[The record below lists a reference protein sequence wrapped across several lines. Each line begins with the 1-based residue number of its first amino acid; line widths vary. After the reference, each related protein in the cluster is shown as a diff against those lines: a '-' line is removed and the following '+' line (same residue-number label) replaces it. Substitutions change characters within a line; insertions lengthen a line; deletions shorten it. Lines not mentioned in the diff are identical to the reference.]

1 MFSENESMARVY
13 VETYGC
19 ALNKGDTGLIIDV
32 LKSRGHTIVERIEE
46 AEVFIVNTCTV
57 RSETES
63 RMIDRIRALREIA
76 AARRGKLIVAGC
88 MAKAQPYLVTK
99 VAPEASL
106 VSPQNAS
113 RIHLAVESPSR
124 TLLLTGER
132 DRDVVAKCLMD
143 RVGLIA
149 IQEGCLGNC
158 SFCIVK
164 NARRK
169 IVSYPLEAVV
179 KATQDL
185 VSLGAVE
192 IELAGQDT
200 GVYGLDIYG
209 KQALPLLIK
218 SIAEVSGDFMIRVG
232 MLNPN
237 TLAPIMDELIDAL
250 RHRKVYKFL
259 HIPIQ
264 SGSDKVL
271 RAMNR
276 NYTVDEYKS
285 LIKELRSRVPS
296 IAIATD
302 IMVGHPGES
311 NEDFEETLRIVEEL
325 DFDRVHIA
333 QYTSRS
339 NTASAALRQVDSKL
353 RKERLRKL
361 SKVVEKVC
369 YKKHEAMVGSVV
381 RAFVT
386 EKSRDSYTARTINY
400 TPLVFKNG
408 SDLRGKWVKV
418 LVKSATFFDL
428 RGEVVS

>member
-1 MFSENESMARVY
+1 MARVY
-13 VETYGC
+13 IETYGC
-19 ALNKGDTGLIIDV
+19 ALNRGDTGLIMDV
-32 LKSRGHTIVERIEE
+32 LRSRGHTIVERIEE
-46 AEVFIVNTCTV
+46 AEVFIINTCTV

-63 RMIDRIRALREIA
+63 RMIDRIRTLREIA
-76 AARRGKLIVAGC
+76 AASRGKLIVAGC
-88 MAKAQPYLVTK
+88 MAKAQPYLVAK

-124 TLLLTGER
+124 ILLLVGER
-132 DRDVVAKCLMD
+132 DRDAVAKCLMD

-149 IQEGCLGNC
+149 VQEGCLGNC

-164 NARRK
+164 NARRRV
-169 IVSYPLEAVV
+169 VSYPLEAIV
-179 KATQDL
+179 KAVKDL

-209 KQALPLLIK
+209 RQELPLLVK
-218 SIAEVSGDFMIRVG
+218 SVAETSGDFMVRVG

-237 TLAPIMDELIDAL
+237 TLTSIVDELADAL

-264 SGSDKVL
+264 SGSDRVL

-276 NYTVDEYKS
+276 DYTVDEYKS
-285 LIKELRSRVPS
+285 LIKELRSKVPG

-302 IMVGHPGES
+302 IIVGHPGES
-311 NEDFEETLRIVEEL
+311 DEDFEETLRVVEEL

-333 QYTSRS
+333 QYAFRT
-339 NTASAALRQVDSKL
+339 NTASAALRHVDSKL

-361 SKVVEKVC
+361 NEAVGKVC
-369 YKKHEAMVGSVV
+369 CRKHEAMVGSIV

-386 EKSRDSYTARTINY
+386 EKNADSYTARTINY
-400 TPLVFKNG
+400 TPVVFKSG
-408 SDLRGKWVKV
+408 SDLRGKWVKI

-428 RGEVVS
+428 RGEVASIE

>member
-1 MFSENESMARVY
+1 MARVY
-13 VETYGC
+13 IETYGC
-19 ALNKGDTGLIIDV
+19 ALNRGDTGLIIDV
-32 LKSRGHTIVERIEE
+32 LRSRGHTIVERLEE

-63 RMIDRIRALREIA
+63 RMIDRIKALKEIA
-76 AARRGKLIVAGC
+76 AASGGKLVVAGC
-88 MAKAQPYLVTK
+88 MAKAQPYLVAK
-99 VAPEASL
+99 AVPEASI

-113 RIHLAVESPSR
+113 RIYLAVESPSR
-124 TLLLTGER
+124 TLLLVGER
-132 DRDVVAKCLMD
+132 DRAVVAKCLMD

-164 NARRK
+164 NARRR

-179 KATQDL
+179 KAAEDL

-218 SIAEVSGDFMIRVG
+218 SVAEVSGDFMVRVG

-237 TLAPIMDELIDAL
+237 TIIPIVDELMDAL

-264 SGSDKVL
+264 SGSDRVL

-276 NYTVDEYKS
+276 SYTVDECRS
-285 LIKELRSRVPS
+285 LIKELRSKVPD

-302 IMVGHPGES
+302 IIVGHPGES
-311 NEDFEETLRIVEEL
+311 DEDFEETLRIVEEL

-339 NTASAALRQVDSKL
+339 NTASAALRQVNSKL
-353 RKERLRKL
+353 RKKRLRNL
-361 SKVVEKVC
+361 NKVVERVC
-369 YKKHEAMVGSVV
+369 FKKHEAMVGSIVE
-381 RAFVT
+381 AFVT
-386 EKSRDSYTARTINY
+386 EKKGDSYTARTINY
-400 TPLVFKNG
+400 TPLVFKSG
-408 SDLRGKWVKV
+408 SDLRGKWVEI

-428 RGEVVS
+428 RGEVVST